1 MKKMARALLFLL
13 SSEKEGIL
21 ILEVPPGKRICIA
34 TVQVN
39 HKWYQRTLI
48 LKMCCTHDPETKHR
62 G

>member
-1 MKKMARALLFLL
+1 MRLDTKKMARALLFLL

-39 HKWYQRTLI
+39 HKKVVSKNINFEDVLYS
-48 LKMCCTHDPETKHR
+48 
-62 G
+62 